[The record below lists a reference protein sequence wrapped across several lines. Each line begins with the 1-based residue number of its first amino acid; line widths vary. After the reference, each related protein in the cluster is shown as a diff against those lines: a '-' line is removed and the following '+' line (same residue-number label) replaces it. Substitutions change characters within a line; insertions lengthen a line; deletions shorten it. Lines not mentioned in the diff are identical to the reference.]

1 MLGNRTLVRDRFD
14 VCSKTVVTG
23 NLTVPSQLWERFC
36 VPGNMSMQCDEYFL
50 QNNLTEIQG
59 IPGLGSGI
67 IRGKKKNK
75 IKKSISL
82 QNRVI
87 FYGNIILQAC
97 WIATL

>member
-23 NLTVPSQLWERFC
+23 NLTAHSQLWERFC

-50 QNNLTEIQG
+50 HNNLTEIQG

-67 IRGKKKNK
+67 IRG
-75 IKKSISL
+75 
-82 QNRVI
+82 
-87 FYGNIILQAC
+87 NIYVYV
-97 WIATL
+97 

>member
-36 VPGNMSMQCDEYFL
+36 TPGNMSMQCDEYFL

-67 IRGKKKNK
+67 IRGENK
-75 IKKSISL
+75 ELNTKSI
-82 QNRVI
+82 
-87 FYGNIILQAC
+87 YII
-97 WIATL
+97 WT

>member
-23 NLTVPSQLWERFC
+23 NLTAPSQLWERFC
-36 VPGNMSMQCDEYFL
+36 LPGNMSMQCDEYFL

-67 IRGKKKNK
+67 IRGKKKKNSHK
-75 IKKSISL
+75 I
-82 QNRVI
+82 VI
-87 FYGNIILQAC
+87 LYENIILQA
-97 WIATL
+97 